1 MGTQTDGKEFVMNEP
16 NEKYKRAKRRGDTRR
31 KNQRDELPRLHR
43 DTKEVT
49 KNNKNKVNY
58 DAQNDDGEVS

>member
-1 MGTQTDGKEFVMNEP
+1 MEP